1 MAACTFCRIV
11 ARTAPASIVY
21 DDRIVMGFMNIRP
34 VRPGEVLVIPKLHV
48 DRFTDLDDEIAAHLV
63 VIGQRI
69 ARVVQAAFAPKR
81 IGYVVSGFGVPHAHL
96 CIVPLL
102 HEHDIV
108 SARHVADSE
117 QHPTFT
123 DAHLQRP
130 RRELNMHAKLIREGL
145 S

>member
-1 MAACTFCRIV
+1 MAVCAFCRIV
-11 ARTAPASIVY
+11 ARTAPASIVH
-21 DDRIVMGFMNIRP
+21 DDRRVLAFMNIRP

-48 DRFTDLDDEIAAHLV
+48 DLFTDLDDEVAAHLV

-69 ARVVQAAFAPKR
+69 ARVVQAEFAPKR
-81 IGYVVSGFGVPHAHL
+81 VGYVVSGFAVPHAHL
-96 CIVPLL
+96 CVVPLF

-108 SARHVADSE
+108 SARHVAESGE
-117 QHPTFT
+117 HPAFT

-130 RRELNMHAKLIREGL
+130 RRELNMQAKLIREGL